1 MKLFNRKYK
10 FTDKKISRGGVV
22 SSLFVLIA
30 IGMIYYAVNISYRA
44 HGAGDVTVGI
54 LGAGAWVVSLV
65 GFIVGVRSFKQD
77 QVFLGLPW
85 FGVVGNAI
93 IWIFLACL
101 LLIGL

>member
-30 IGMIYYAVNISYRA
+30 VGMLYAAVNISYRA
-44 HGAGDVTVGI
+44 HGDAGTTVGM
-54 LGAGAWVVSLV
+54 LGAGAWLVSLV

-77 QVFLGLPW
+77 QIFLGFPW
-85 FGVVGNAI
+85 FGVVGNAVL
-93 IWIFLACL
+93 WIFFACL